1 MKNRLKI
8 FITWVLLSLLLFNV
22 GLGFFIFE
30 LALLVNKNDIE
41 NSMSESDESDL
52 LLLKISNSSS
62 IVRNGDDEIVYEGGH
77 YDVKREF
84 RSNGT
89 LYIYCVHDVKEEKLI
104 GSWKTTLS
112 NSFPQS
118 GKHGNQT
125 LNIFK
130 HLIKIYFYRDS
141 TGENPGITDFDF
153 AFLTDDKIPV
163 QNYFCVISPPPEV

>member
-1 MKNRLKI
+1 MKERLKV
-8 FITWVLLSLLLFNV
+8 FIIWVLLSLLLFNV

-30 LALLVNKNDIE
+30 LSLLVNKNDIE
-41 NSMSESDESDL
+41 NFLTKSDEGNL
-52 LLLKISNSSS
+52 LLLKISDSSS
-62 IVRNGDDEIVYEGGH
+62 IIRNGEDEIVYEGRH

-84 RSNGT
+84 RSDGT
-89 LYIYCVHDVKEEKLI
+89 LYIYCVHDVKEERLI

-125 LNIFK
+125 LNIIK
-130 HLIKIYFYRDS
+130 HLIKVYFHRDLS
-141 TGENPGITDFDF
+141 GESPGISDFDF
-153 AFLTDDKIPV
+153 ASISDDKIPV